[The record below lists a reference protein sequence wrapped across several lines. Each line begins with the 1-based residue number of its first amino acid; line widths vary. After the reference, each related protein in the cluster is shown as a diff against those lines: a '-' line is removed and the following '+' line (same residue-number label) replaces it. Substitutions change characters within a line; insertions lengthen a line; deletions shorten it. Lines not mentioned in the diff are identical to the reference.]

1 MKEIVALLTNALES
15 QQWKMKAQA
24 AKAMGSIGLKLKSQI
39 PMNEQG
45 MLLIQLIEA
54 LSGRTWTGKESILES
69 IKDLIVAHPGQ
80 VQTMLAADDHPLTE
94 DIITKC
100 LLRECGKE
108 RIEYKIVAI
117 DTTSLIMR
125 SLDFDYFQALYA
137 MLVPFI
143 RKALDE
149 EDEEEETN
157 ENKNKKKAKEEDDDQ
172 ETYR

>member
-1 MKEIVALLTNALES
+1 MLTNALES

-24 AKAMGSIGLKLKSQI
+24 ARAMGSIGLKLKSQI

-80 VQTMLAADDHPLTE
+80 VQSMLEDSANPLTE

-125 SLDFDYFQALYA
+125 SLDFDYFQALYT

-143 RKALDE
+143 RKALD
-149 EDEEEETN
+149 DEQN
-157 ENKNKKKAKEEDDDQ
+157 ENKKAEEDDDDEK
-172 ETYR
+172 ETFSLDLQLAVVICRGN